1 MYDVEWIYFLLPIA
15 CLCVAPFYR
24 RDKKMITT
32 AIVLSFI
39 VIYAFSLNG
48 ADIQGYAA
56 LYRLVASKATFD
68 AVHGEIGFKCLMLV
82 CNKLGVSYLAFRVCF
97 ISLCSLLF
105 FYCAYRI
112 SPNFPLTVF
121 FMLTLFVVY
130 PISTYR
136 QYMVMVLAVFWFY
149 QYHKGRK
156 VLPFIGLGAGTLFH
170 ISALFPLALLA
181 AYAVFRNKKLLKT
194 EKEMAWIALSSF
206 AIRLLVYF
214 VSHIG
219 AIWSILSRLTNGYS
233 DDVSLLSNGLLSR
246 MVFLGVVSY
255 LYLSKK
261 PKNPFTVMLFN
272 IYFIGICIYIC
283 LPYELLMGRLVNTV
297 HFMLVLL
304 LPLLLCGEGEA
315 LPLRSSAY
323 VRGEKAILL
332 DKAVFYGIF
341 CLSFVILLNQL
352 LKQSGYTPYCNIL
365 FGDKF

>member
-1 MYDVEWIYFLLPIA
+1 
-15 CLCVAPFYR
+15 
-24 RDKKMITT
+24 
-32 AIVLSFI
+32 
-39 VIYAFSLNG
+39 
-48 ADIQGYAA
+48 
-56 LYRLVASKATFD
+56 
-68 AVHGEIGFKCLMLV
+68 
-82 CNKLGVSYLAFRVCF
+82 
-97 ISLCSLLF
+97 
-105 FYCAYRI
+105 
-112 SPNFPLTVF
+112 
-121 FMLTLFVVY
+121 
-130 PISTYR
+130 
-136 QYMVMVLAVFWFY
+136 
-149 QYHKGRK
+149 
-156 VLPFIGLGAGTLFH
+156 
-170 ISALFPLALLA
+170 
-181 AYAVFRNKKLLKT
+181 
-194 EKEMAWIALSSF
+194 MAWIALSSF
-206 AIRLLVYF
+206 AIRLLMYF